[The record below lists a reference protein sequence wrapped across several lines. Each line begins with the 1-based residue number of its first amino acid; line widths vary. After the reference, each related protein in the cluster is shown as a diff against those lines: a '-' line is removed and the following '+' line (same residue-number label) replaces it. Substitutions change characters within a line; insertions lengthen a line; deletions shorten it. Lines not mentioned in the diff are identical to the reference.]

1 MLRRERGI
9 VMDVLTLDQFG
20 RLHFP
25 EAVRT
30 ALGLTDVTQLRLE
43 VQNEQIVLTPVVG
56 QMGASELPIGGEGIL
71 ESRDGIWVIGGEL
84 EGDTDILHAIREE
97 RIQGLMGL

>member
-1 MLRRERGI
+1 
-9 VMDVLTLDQFG
+9 VMAVLTLDQFG

-43 VQNEQIVLTPVVG
+43 VQNEQIVLTPVLGQTSVG
-56 QMGASELPIGGEGIL
+56 AGQATTREDAAGIL
-71 ESRDGIWVIGGEL
+71 ENRDGIWVIGGEL
-84 EGDTDILHAIREE
+84 EGNADILHEIREE
-97 RIQGLMGL
+97 RIQGLIGL